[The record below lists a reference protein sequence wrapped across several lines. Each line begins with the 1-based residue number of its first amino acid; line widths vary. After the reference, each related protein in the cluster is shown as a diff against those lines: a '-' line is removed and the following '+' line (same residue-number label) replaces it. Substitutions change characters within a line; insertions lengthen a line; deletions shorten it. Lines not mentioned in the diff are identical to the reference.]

1 MKSQRLFILYYFS
14 LIFGIFYLKY
24 FHLLKNET
32 NLLNLHRLKL
42 FLNLN
47 PKFFKYE
54 YILYYDP
61 NNLLTK
67 KISVKL
73 SNFLSSKGLSSS
85 LSNLEA
91 SGLDLLSDDIPD
103 DESEDSTALD
113 KKFAIVV
120 NYENADKK
128 SKFNLRVKGG
138 NTLIF
143 TINSTTIYS
152 EDLVQ
157 RIFSLIYKLFFDTSG
172 LKIKEYKPF
181 LDLNFVLLSDKGRVS
196 WDFTKDVL
204 SPYLN
209 VILSSISLF
218 YEVNLHSRV
227 VSNVD
232 YYKKM
237 VLNSDNEESE
247 EPNEEAI
254 FELGNQETNFYNFF
268 EGISNIDISMK
279 DQHSFRHSLN
289 FFVILSSK
297 PTFLKD
303 PFTGQKRD
311 SFTIDNLGVFT
322 FLNNRIKS
330 DEYKLTEEDISELVS
345 TWVTYIRHMH
355 SLPASL
361 SEYALWLCN
370 LDENLMMVS
379 DNEYFISKGPDS
391 NNISMSDSFEL
402 TFDAPANVSFYRF
415 ELLKLSKI
423 FYHSYIKGTLINLKK
438 LSQVKRVYFN
448 NQVPKS
454 TAEFVK
460 NTFYALEHSMGHLFM
475 QSENSLD
482 TSFPTLVSMDMNQ
495 KALSLARFA
504 YSQSLEALSDD
515 QMFPKN
521 ILSHE
526 HNLAVFMCDVFP
538 FVFPVLA
545 FYLRMGLQNLKS
557 R

>member
-24 FHLLKNET
+24 LHLLKNET
-32 NLLNLHRLKL
+32 NSLNLHRLKL

-47 PKFFKYE
+47 PKFFKYD

-73 SNFLSSKGLSSS
+73 SNFLSSKGVSSS
-85 LSNLEA
+85 LSNLD
-91 SGLDLLSDDIPD
+91 SNSFYLLSEDISD
-103 DESEDSTALD
+103 HDSEDSTSLD
-113 KKFAIVV
+113 KKFVVVV
-120 NYENADKK
+120 NYEDANKK
-128 SKFNLRVKGG
+128 TKFTLRVKGG

-143 TINSTTIYS
+143 TINSTTVYS

-157 RIFSLIYKLFFDTSG
+157 RIFSLASKLFFDTSG
-172 LKIKEYKPF
+172 LKMKEYKPF
-181 LDLNFVLLSDKGRVS
+181 LDLNFILLSDKGRVS

-204 SPYLN
+204 SPYMNNL
-209 VILSSISLF
+209 LSSFSLF

-227 VSNVD
+227 ISNVD

-237 VLNSDNEESE
+237 VLTSNREESE
-247 EPNEEAI
+247 EQSNEAV
-254 FELGNQETNFYNFF
+254 FELRNQETNFYNFF
-268 EGISNIDISMK
+268 EGISNTDISMK

-289 FFVILSSK
+289 FFVILSSR

-322 FLNNRIKS
+322 FLNNRPQS
-330 DEYKLTEEDISELVS
+330 DHYKLTEEDVSELVS
-345 TWVTYIRHMH
+345 TWATYIRHMH

-361 SEYALWLCN
+361 SEYVLWLCN
-370 LDENLMMVS
+370 LDENVKMIS
-379 DNEYFISKGPDS
+379 DTEYLISKGSDS
-391 NNISMSDSFEL
+391 NNISISGSFQL
-402 TFDAPANVSFYRF
+402 TFDTPSNVSFYRF
-415 ELLKLSKI
+415 ELLKLSKF
-423 FYHSYIKGTLINLKK
+423 FYHCYIKGALINLKK
-438 LSQVKRVYFN
+438 LSQVKKVYFN

-454 TAEFVK
+454 TSEFVK
-460 NTFYALEHSMGHLFM
+460 NTFYALEYSMGHLFS

-482 TSFPTLVSMDMNQ
+482 TLFPNLGSMDMNQ
-495 KALSLARFA
+495 RALCLARFA

-515 QMFPKN
+515 QMFPRN

-538 FVFPVLA
+538 FVFPILI
-545 FYLRMGLQNLKS
+545 YYIRMGVQNLKS